1 MDQAVVLKLLAAAG
15 GLVILLS
22 ALAVWVVSR
31 IIASRGSMEE
41 HIERRLNIAKDE
53 LMERVSTTLTGS
65 ASDLKAAAGSMV
77 QRMEEAL
84 KAADRSAAEAEDR
97 LDTRLDTKIRL
108 LESRLLEG
116 FGADLSRTH
125 AAHLDGLLAEAR
137 KIFENFDYLRY
148 GLDKIAAAL
157 DAPDADT
164 AEVRQAVADLAGRL
178 DQQQAVMGRAM
189 DEFHAKNASLAD
201 EMQLFTA
208 DLGGLKDEMA
218 AVRKLLSTLSNQS
231 DTLKN
236 LLSQAIQSMA
246 KAKVAGY

>member
-15 GLVILLS
+15 GLVVALTG
-22 ALAVWVVSR
+22 LAVWIVSR

-65 ASDLKAAAGSMV
+65 ASELKATANALV
-77 QRMEEAL
+77 QRMEVAL
-84 KAADRSAAEAEDR
+84 RAADRSAAEAEDR
-97 LDTRLDTKIRL
+97 LDTRLDTKLRL
-108 LESRLLEG
+108 LETRLGEG
-116 FGADLSRTH
+116 FSSTLDRTH
-125 AAHLDGLLAEAR
+125 AAHLDGMLAEAK

-148 GLDKIAAAL
+148 GLDRVAEIL
-157 DAPDADT
+157 DAPDPGPET
-164 AEVRQAVADLAGRL
+164 VRQALAELAERFER
-178 DQQQAVMGRAM
+178 QQAVMARVL
-189 DEFHAKNASLAD
+189 DEFHAKNAALAED
-201 EMQLFTA
+201 MRLFTA
-208 DLGGLKDEMA
+208 DLAGLKDEMA
-218 AVRKLLSTLSNQS
+218 GVRKLLNTLSNQS